1 MVLHGSIPLLSFDYQ
16 PGLETISESDNHG
29 MNRRQRRGG
38 RNNGSFINSI
48 NMMLLEDNMAMVLH
62 GSMSSSFCSMDFMPA
77 LDTISEAESGGGRCP
92 STRGGSNI
100 SINSNSKSHAVAPC
114 H

>member
-1 MVLHGSIPLLSFDYQ
+1 MVLHGSIPLLSFEYQ
-16 PGLETISESDNHG
+16 PGLETISESDNSG
-29 MNRRQRRGG
+29 MNRRQQRRGG
-38 RNNGSFINSI
+38 RNTNHGSFNNSI

-77 LDTISEAESGGGRCP
+77 LDTISEAESGDARA
-92 STRGGSNI
+92 STRGSII
-100 SINSNSKSHAVAPC
+100 SINSNKGHVAAPC